1 MNGEAKT
8 FYAPIMISLVL
19 FSASAKAYSQDA
31 NLLAKAVQNPVANL
45 ISVPFQ
51 NNVNFNV
58 GPNNDTQNVLN
69 IQPVIPFRVS
79 PAWNVITRTILPVI
93 SQPDFGSGG
102 SRTDGLGDI
111 QLSTFLS
118 PANVGKFVWGAGV
131 VAQAPTATSVVL
143 GAEKWGLGP
152 TAVGLVNAGPWLY
165 GALVNNVWDVGG
177 KDSRRPVNQMLIQP
191 FVNYN
196 VPGRPGLYLSFSPII
211 TANWIADGNNTW
223 TMPLGMGAGQ
233 VFKIGKQAM
242 NAQIHGYYNVVRP
255 DAAGDFTLR
264 LQLQFLFPK

>member
-1 MNGEAKT
+1 MVMGITIFRVGAT
-8 FYAPIMISLVL
+8 AYA
-19 FSASAKAYSQDA
+19 QDA
-31 NLLAKAVQNPVANL
+31 AGLAKAVQNPVANL

-51 NNVNFNV
+51 NNINFNV
-58 GPNNDTQNVLN
+58 GPNNGTQNVLN
-69 IQPVIPFRVS
+69 IQPVIPFRIS
-79 PAWNVITRTILPVI
+79 PTWNVITRTILPVI
-93 SQPDFGSGG
+93 SQPDFGLGDG
-102 SRTDGLGDI
+102 RTDGMGDM

-131 VAQAPTATSVVL
+131 VAQAPTATNAVL

-152 TAVGLVNAGPWLY
+152 TAVALVNAGPWLY

-177 KDSRRPVNQMLIQP
+177 KDSRRHVNQMLVQP

-196 VPGRPGLYLSFSPII
+196 FPTHPGRYLSFSPII
-211 TANWIADGNNTW
+211 TANWIANGHNTW
-223 TMPLGMGAGQ
+223 TVPLGLGVGQ
-233 VFKIGKQAM
+233 IFKIGKQAM

-255 DAAGDFTLR
+255 DAAGDFNIR